1 MKEFSFDTIKDF
13 DGHIN
18 KSIPS
23 FNILLNLI
31 ENISYSFIRDNYNVY
46 DLGCSKGSL
55 LLNLSKGNKTN
66 SGFIGYDISSNL
78 LPKKE
83 YSNTLFQKRDITD
96 EDTKFIDPS
105 LILSIFTLQFIDY
118 NKRQP
123 LLNKIYKSLN
133 KGGAFIVA
141 EKVFVKDSYIQD
153 IFTFALYDYKRNNFT
168 PSEILSKQ
176 KDLRKIMFPLK
187 EKENIKLFKKA
198 GFKKI
203 EPFFQSL
210 NFKAWLCI
218 K

>member
-1 MKEFSFDTIKDF
+1 MREFSFDTIEDF

-55 LLNLSKGNKTN
+55 LLNLSKDNKTN
-66 SGFIGYDISSNL
+66 TKFVGYDISSNL
-78 LPKKE
+78 LPKKQDKV
-83 YSNTLFQKRDITD
+83 LFQKKDITEKD
-96 EDTKFIDPS
+96 IKFVDPS

-118 NKRQP
+118 SKRKP

-133 KGGAFIVA
+133 KGGAFIIA
-141 EKVFVKDSYIQD
+141 EKVFVEDSYIQD
-153 IFTFALYDYKRNNFT
+153 IFTFALYDYKINNFT

-187 EKENIKLFKKA
+187 EKENIKLFKEA
-198 GFKKI
+198 GFKTI